1 MPLLSATGLPD
12 SFRVCD
18 VSRGGGTLERVGVD
32 VRGGGGGSL
41 GLENG
46 TSCWYDSQ
54 GEVAAS

>member
-18 VSRGGGTLERVGVD
+18 VSREGGTLERVGGWM
-32 VRGGGGGSL
+32 GGGGGSL
-41 GLENG
+41 CLENG